1 MTREQYTELSNMGRK
16 IRNIVITY
24 ILLMETDHAVFF
36 ISQVFEGLIMS
47 CMKDMPQQ
55 EWLML

>member
-1 MTREQYTELSNMGRK
+1 MGRK

-24 ILLMETDHAVFF
+24 ILLIEIDEAVFF
-36 ISQVFEGLIMS
+36 RSQVFEGLIMS

-55 EWLML
+55 E